1 MENNAFGGI
10 MNNEELL
17 KQKRANMLSELIDKI
32 KIAIEK
38 NKVKGEQPKK
48 IFIYSRLADY
58 TFYSEVSIR
67 KFLTGIL
74 PKDISSFIEGITRL
88 L

>member
-1 MENNAFGGI
+1 
-10 MNNEELL
+10 MNNNDLI
-17 KQKRANMLSELIDKI
+17 KQKRAKLLSELVNKI
-32 KIAIEK
+32 KEAINK
-38 NKVKGEQPKK
+38 NKVKGEQSSK

-74 PKDISSFIEGITRL
+74 PKDISSFIEGITRIL
-88 L
+88 

>member
-1 MENNAFGGI
+1 
-10 MNNEELL
+10 MNNDDLL
-17 KQKRANMLSELIDKI
+17 KQKRAKILYDLVDKI
-32 KIAIEK
+32 KEAIVK
-38 NKVKGEQPKK
+38 NKVKGEKSSK

-74 PKDISSFIEGITRL
+74 PKDISSFIEGLVRL

>member
-1 MENNAFGGI
+1 
-10 MNNEELL
+10 MNNDDLL
-17 KQKRANMLSELIDKI
+17 KQKRAKLLYELVDKI
-32 KIAIEK
+32 KEAINK
-38 NKVKGEQPKK
+38 NKVKGEQSSK

>member
-1 MENNAFGGI
+1 MLCGGI
-10 MNNEELL
+10 MNNDELL
-17 KQKRANMLSELIDKI
+17 KQKRAKMLAELVDKI
-32 KIAIEK
+32 KEAIEK
-38 NKVKGEQPKK
+38 NKIKGEKSSK

-74 PKDISSFIEGITRL
+74 PKDISSFIEG
-88 L
+88 

>member
-1 MENNAFGGI
+1 
-10 MNNEELL
+10 MNNNDLL
-17 KQKRANMLSELIDKI
+17 KQKRANLLSELVNKI
-32 KIAIEK
+32 KEAINK
-38 NKVKGEQPKK
+38 NKVKGEQSSK